1 MRFYSVARRALAN
14 PPGRALRRLAK
25 DDSGAALAVTLGV
38 FLFMWVLCCGVY
50 SVGENVRRKIELQN
64 AADAAAYSA
73 ALVQADT
80 ISRIAA
86 INQAMAFTYINM
98 VREQLQYIPAN
109 WIVRGV
115 LEKTDESMDHIK
127 DHVRFHCPDP
137 MCTRHRGW
145 DRSESD
151 TDCPVMNYY
160 MPYAA
165 TMTSARTSRTSLE
178 DWRDNVLR
186 TRPQNDVFGA
196 EKRKKIRE
204 CKAAIR
210 SMNDEIKDIVD
221 GYEERVENV
230 VKAVLAANLPDD
242 IKNSGLLGYSLV
254 NPLPEYDDGRVGWMR
269 VLTNTMEDERRFLQF
284 ANQYWTDENEN
295 FIIFTEQYRY
305 NPDMGVNT
313 WFVRSSE
320 ANKPNDSPY
329 NEWWD
334 YTESQTKKGDPDIEK
349 GIQRRYNLRSRNE
362 RRDNTPLPLTFPP
375 ANYDRDSGLMKGT
388 RIGPF
393 AGLVAE
399 WRHMAYMRNFATGC
413 HYEVYPP
420 RHVPGIYLPAFTCP
434 LKGCTLGPGGAWP
447 ELWFY
452 DRVYADDTN
461 LLDDCYV
468 GELCWPR
475 VLRDGFLDSP
485 GYKDRGFFGPD
496 GAILVAVERKAENV
510 WQKIVDGASSGIY
523 SIFNPTV
530 PHQWA
535 VAAARAGYK
544 EWDAYGNGYQLGDTK
559 DDNGGTYD
567 DCWNLRQTDWNAFLL
582 PVKDAFRYLFAN
594 SYGAAPQFADVEG
607 APSSYTPLSYLY
619 DGSAL
624 GATWSR
630 ITPPPGFSGENLTW
644 KDVPLGG
651 EYNVYESEY
660 FSSSG
665 GAIDWVKLN
674 ERLVH

>member
-1 MRFYSVARRALAN
+1 MTLHSIFRRVSRVCAFAQTGS
-14 PPGRALRRLAK
+14 PFRALRRLAK
-25 DDSGAALAVTLGV
+25 DESGAALAITLGV
-38 FLFMWVLCCGVY
+38 FLFIWVLCCGVY

-98 VREQLQYIPAN
+98 VREQLQYIPAR
-109 WIVRGV
+109 WIVKGV
-115 LEKTDESMDHIK
+115 LEKTDDSMDFIK
-127 DHVRFHCPDP
+127 NHVRLHCMDP
-137 MCTRHRGW
+137 MCVSKRVGW

-151 TDCPVMNYY
+151 TDCPVLNYY
-160 MPYAA
+160 MPFAA

-178 DWRDNVLR
+178 NWRDNVLQ

-196 EKRKKIRE
+196 ERRKKIKE

-210 SMNDEIKDIVD
+210 SMNDEIDDIIE
-221 GYEERVENV
+221 GYEGRVENV
-230 VKAVLAANLPDD
+230 VKAVLAANLPNN

-254 NPLPEYDDGRVGWMR
+254 NPLPEYADGKVGWMR
-269 VLTNTMEDERRFLQF
+269 VLANTMEDERRFLQF
-284 ANQYWTDENEN
+284 ASQYKSDENEN
-295 FIIFTEQYRY
+295 FKVFTENSGY
-305 NPDMGVNT
+305 NPARGVNT

-320 ANKPNDSPY
+320 ANNKNSSPY
-329 NEWWD
+329 
-334 YTESQTKKGDPDIEK
+334 GRDPDIK
-349 GIQRRYNLRSRNE
+349 DGIQRRYNFREPGERSS
-362 RRDNTPLPLTFPP
+362 NTPSPLTVPP
-375 ANYDRDSGLMKGT
+375 ANYDHDSGLMKGA

-399 WRHMAYMRNFATGC
+399 WRHMAYMRNASTFC
-413 HYEVYPP
+413 HYEAPPP
-420 RHVPGIYLPAFTCP
+420 RHVPGYYLPAYTCP
-434 LKGCTLGPGGAWP
+434 LTGCTLGPGSSWP

-452 DRVYADDTN
+452 DRVYADDPS

-468 GELCWPR
+468 GELCRPR
-475 VLRDGFLDSP
+475 ILRDGFLDVS
-485 GYKDRGFFGPD
+485 GYRDRGFFGPD
-496 GAILVAVERKAENV
+496 GAIIVAVERKSENV

-523 SIFNPTV
+523 SIFNPSV

-544 EWDAYGNGYQLGDTK
+544 EWDQRAENKYQLGDTK
-559 DDNGGTYD
+559 DDNGGTYQ
-567 DCWNLRQTDWNAFLL
+567 DCWNLRQTDWTAFLL

-594 SYGAAPQFADVEG
+594 NYGGTPQFVDVEG

-619 DGSAL
+619 NGSAL
-624 GATWSR
+624 GATWSK
-630 ITPPPGFSGENLTW
+630 IEPPPGFDGGSLNWTEI
-644 KDVPLGG
+644 PLGG
-651 EYNVYESEY
+651 EYNAYESE
-660 FSSSG
+660 FSSDPSG
-665 GAIDWVKLN
+665 SINWNELN